1 MIPIPPGA
9 IVAGLKIIGAM
20 IIVIALIVAY
30 KNFTGSF
37 YKSGY
42 AAASEACNKANT
54 ERETQERIYFALKS
68 HEVDLINKAN
78 EEKHEQA
85 YKIYAKHIDDLRVNA
100 VNAERMRINVKAAK
114 CDRDSL
120 SGSSKAGQ
128 GSNESIERTYGAE
141 LSAEANRS
149 VNKVISEIE
158 EMQALC
164 QYAAN
169 ILH

>member
-9 IVAGLKIIGAM
+9 VIAGLKLIGVM
-20 IIVIALIVAY
+20 IIVITLIIAY

-37 YKSGY
+37 YKAGY
-42 AAASEACNKANT
+42 AAAAESCNKANT
-54 ERETQERIYFALKS
+54 EREKQEHNYYVLKK
-68 HEVDLINKAN
+68 HEIDLINKEN
-78 EEKHEQA
+78 EAKHEQA

-120 SGSSKAGQ
+120 SGSSKSGQ
-128 GSNESIERTYGAE
+128 GSNESIEKTYGAE